1 MTSPAQR
8 ILEDLSAKAQA
19 ERNVTRIAPKP
30 AQDEPEWFDLDPATL
45 PAEIAKAYAEYKALY
60 AAATEA
66 RKSFE
71 AAFSALSPPPAGH
84 RIAFA
89 YKFGKLRMAVVSG
102 AAKAS
107 GAGKSALS
115 FADARARIGG
125 R

>member
-19 ERNVTRIAPKP
+19 ERSITRIAPKP
-30 AQDEPEWFDLDPATL
+30 ASDEPEWFDLDPATL
-45 PAEIAKAYAEYKALY
+45 PDAIAKSYAEYKAIY
-60 AAATEA
+60 AAATDA
-66 RKSFE
+66 RKAFE
-71 AAFSALSPPPAGH
+71 AAFSALAAPPVGH

-102 AAKAS
+102 VAKAS

-115 FADARARIGG
+115 FADARARIGA